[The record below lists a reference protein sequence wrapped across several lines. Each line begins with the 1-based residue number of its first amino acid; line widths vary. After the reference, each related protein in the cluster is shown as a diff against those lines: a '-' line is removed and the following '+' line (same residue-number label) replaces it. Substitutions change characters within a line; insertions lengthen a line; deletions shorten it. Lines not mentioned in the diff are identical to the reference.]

1 MHVNITCCKKSISTC
16 IQHACCTIQ
25 DMHVAPIDITCCKKK
40 HVNMHSTCMLHN
52 SRHACCANQD
62 EINHVALTC
71 ARLSRA
77 ERVVHWYTFS
87 TPHTNNAPGR
97 LMHTVIS
104 FIHLSGLSP
113 FSFSANLLTI
123 FIPSFVFPHLIY
135 HICNLYRGL
144 PLPSPSLLSATAH
157 GGRIQCANPVQ
168 AQRAYRWTHR
178 ASEQCIRFKYTV
190 QGILSK
196 DLRGINWYDN
206 SYLLLDYQRVWLSDV
221 HTKDY
226 YHWFDN
232 QGVWWHHLIITDTYT
247 FDNVISQKNSLSLT
261 IFTEALLSASPI
273 LSPASLTP
281 STTVRSPVT
290 R

>member
-25 DMHVAPIDITCCKKK
+25 DMHVAPIDIACCKKK

-104 FIHLSGLSP
+104 FIHSLSRRISSPSSYPRSCFPTSYTTYVIYTEGYPCRLPHASPPRRTDFVGQPCPGPSGLCMDS
-113 FSFSANLLTI
+113 
-123 FIPSFVFPHLIY
+123 
-135 HICNLYRGL
+135 
-144 PLPSPSLLSATAH
+144 
-157 GGRIQCANPVQ
+157 
-168 AQRAYRWTHR
+168 
-178 ASEQCIRFKYTV
+178 
-190 QGILSK
+190 QGI
-196 DLRGINWYDN
+196 
-206 SYLLLDYQRVWLSDV
+206 
-221 HTKDY
+221 
-226 YHWFDN
+226 
-232 QGVWWHHLIITDTYT
+232 
-247 FDNVISQKNSLSLT
+247 
-261 IFTEALLSASPI
+261 
-273 LSPASLTP
+273 
-281 STTVRSPVT
+281 
-290 R
+290 